1 MNGKWIFK
9 TIFALVIIA
18 GLVIGGVALYQLG
31 FSQGA
36 MTTLAL
42 PEGGEELVAPGRFM
56 YPGWHF
62 GPRVGMLGL
71 FPLLLCLGGF
81 FFLLMMFGFGFAFRK
96 RAWRRHGAGRHHEYW
111 KHHGPPPW
119 GPDRPCKAEDQS
131 KTESESPP
139 EDKEE

>member
-9 TIFALVIIA
+9 TIFAMVIIA

-62 GPRVGMLGL
+62 GPRAGLLGL
-71 FPLLLCLGGF
+71 FPLLFCFGGF
-81 FFLLMMFGFGFAFRK
+81 FFLMVMFAFGFVFRR
-96 RAWRRHGAGRHHEYW
+96 RAWKRHGPGRHHEYW
-111 KHHGPPPW
+111 KHHGQPPW
-119 GPDRPCKAEDQS
+119 GPDRPGKAEDQS
-131 KTESESPP
+131 KTESEDPP
-139 EDKEE
+139 EEKEE